1 MANGDITK
9 VFEYDRIEVAG
20 SWNIQVRK
28 ATKVMEEGS
37 DGSKT
42 ELSRGYHRH
51 VLQPFSSVY
60 TPAVEAVEAVA
71 AVTEQTDSDGNVT
84 REAVEAVTAVTGVD
98 ASWAHNA
105 TDISGEAAS
114 VQAIANAAWT
124 TAVGNAYKAM
134 REAQES

>member
-9 VFEYDRIEVAG
+9 VIEYDKIEVVS
-20 SWNIQVRK
+20 SWHIQVRK
-28 ATKVMEEGS
+28 ATKIMEEGS
-37 DGSKT
+37 DGSKK

-51 VLQPFSSVY
+51 VLFPFNSVY

-71 AVTEQTDSDGNVT
+71 AVAEETDSDGNVT
-84 REAVEAVTAVTGVD
+84 TEAVEAVTAVD
-98 ASWAHNA
+98 ASWTHTA

-124 TAVGNAYKAM
+124 DDVKAAYKAM
-134 REAQES
+134 HEATES

>member
-9 VFEYDRIEVAG
+9 EIEYDKIEVVQ
-20 SWNIQVRK
+20 SWSIQVRK
-28 ATKVMEEGS
+28 ATKLMEEGS

-51 VLQPFSSVY
+51 VLQPFDSVK
-60 TPAVEAVEAVA
+60 ADD
-71 AVTEQTDSDGNVT
+71 DSWT
-84 REAVEAVTAVTGVD
+84 HT
-98 ASWAHNA
+98 A

-124 TAVGNAYKAM
+124 DAVKAAYKTM
-134 REAQES
+134 REAQK

>member
-1 MANGDITK
+1 MATGDITK

-28 ATKVMEEGS
+28 ATKIMEEGS
-37 DGSKT
+37 SGTLT

-51 VLQPFSSVY
+51 VLQPFNSVY
-60 TPAVEAVEAVA
+60 TPAVI
-71 AVTEQTDSDGNVT
+71 
-84 REAVEAVTAVTGVD
+84 AVEAVTAVTGVD

-124 TAVGNAYKAM
+124 DDVKAAYKAM
-134 REAQES
+134 REAQEI

>member
-9 VFEYDRIEVAG
+9 EIEYDKIEVVQ
-20 SWNIQVRK
+20 SWSIQVRK
-28 ATKVMEEGS
+28 ATKLMEEGS

-42 ELSRGYHRH
+42 ELSRNFHRH
-51 VLQPFSSVY
+51 VLQPFNSVY
-60 TPAVEAVEAVA
+60 TPAVVAVDAVS
-71 AVTEQTDSDGNVT
+71 EEKDSDGNVT
-84 REAVEAVTAVTGVD
+84 REAVEAVTGVD
-98 ASWAHNA
+98 ASWAHTA

-124 TAVGNAYKAM
+124 TDVKNAYKAM